1 MTIYVALS
9 IAVVSVSLVALY
21 RLIVGPNVFDRI
33 LAAGAIGA
41 NAIGL
46 LVLIGFVFER
56 PDMFVDMAIAYSLLN
71 FVGSVIIAKYLD
83 REGL

>member
-1 MTIYVALS
+1 VVA
-9 IAVVSVSLVALY
+9 VSLVALY

>member
-9 IAVVSVSLVALY
+9 IAVVAVSLVALY

>member
-9 IAVVSVSLVALY
+9 IAVVSVSFVALY

-33 LAAGAIGA
+33 LAAGAIGT

>member
-33 LAAGAIGA
+33 LAAGAIGT

>member
-9 IAVVSVSLVALY
+9 IAVVAVSLVALY

-33 LAAGAIGA
+33 LAAGAIGT

>member
-9 IAVVSVSLVALY
+9 IAVVFLSLVALY

-56 PDMFVDMAIAYSLLN
+56 PDMFVDMAIAYSLLI

>member
-56 PDMFVDMAIAYSLLN
+56 PDMFVDMAIAYSLLI